1 MPRELSENEFSDLE
15 MAIMLTEAGF
25 DVDLYDTSADNDT
38 DYDTNLVAE
47 MAINEGYD
55 WDDLEQYWY

>member
-1 MPRELSENEFSDLE
+1 MPRKLSENEFSDLE

-25 DVDLYDTSADNDT
+25 DVDLYDTSTDNDV